1 MPHVLANRAYAKHC
15 LVKRPFETKE
25 GASSDR
31 PEDFDVYRC
40 RYCKKWHRTSK
51 RHLKYRIQL
60 QEKQARTKR
69 RIKALKRRDF
79 IKSYQ
84 EL

>member
-25 GASSDR
+25 AASSER

-40 RYCKKWHRTSK
+40 RFCKQWHRTSK

-60 QEKQARTKR
+60 QEKQIRTRR
-69 RIKALKRRDF
+69 RIKALKRRDTF
-79 IKSYQ
+79 KYY
-84 EL
+84 EH